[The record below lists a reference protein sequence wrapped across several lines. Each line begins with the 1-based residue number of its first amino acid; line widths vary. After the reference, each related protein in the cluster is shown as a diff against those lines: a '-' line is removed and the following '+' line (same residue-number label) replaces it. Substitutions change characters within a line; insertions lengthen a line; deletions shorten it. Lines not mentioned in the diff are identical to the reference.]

1 VKTDQ
6 DDARV
11 LVEACQLGTYR
22 SLLRRTAT
30 SARNWAVRDAL
41 VRTRTRYIVLAKALV
56 WCDSLWVAGSES
68 EQVAERIA
76 ALKLPATLAAELT
89 LLFAILVPLN
99 AEIAGADRYIV
110 ELTAP
115 DLIGTLLTTAP
126 GIGPITASALVA
138 TINDITCF
146 RSAHEFEV
154 CLDVVPGESS
164 LGKKRRVGR
173 ITKGRGTPAPGG
185 R

>member
-1 VKTDQ
+1 M
-6 DDARV
+6 
-11 LVEACQLGTYR
+11 
-22 SLLRRTAT
+22 
-30 SARNWAVRDAL
+30 WRD
-41 VRTRTRYIVLAKALV
+41 R
-56 WCDSLWVAGSES
+56 LWVASSES

-76 ALKLPATLAAELT
+76 ALKLPATLAAGLT

-138 TINDITCF
+138 Y
-146 RSAHEFEV
+146 HQ
-154 CLDVVPGESS
+154 
-164 LGKKRRVGR
+164 
-173 ITKGRGTPAPGG
+173 
-185 R
+185 

>member
-1 VKTDQ
+1 MKTDQ
-6 DDARV
+6 DDARM

-22 SLLRRTAT
+22 SLLRCTAT

-56 WCDSLWVAGSES
+56 WRD
-68 EQVAERIA
+68 
-76 ALKLPATLAAELT
+76 TLAAELT
-89 LLFAILVPLN
+89 LLFAILVLLN

-138 TINDITCF
+138 TINDIACF
-146 RSAHEFEV
+146 CSAHEFEV
-154 CLDVVPGESS
+154 CLDVVPGEWS

>member
-56 WCDSLWVAGSES
+56 WRDRLWVAGSKS
-68 EQVAERIA
+68 EQVAERIV

-146 RSAHEFEV
+146 CSAHEFEV
-154 CLDVVPGESS
+154 CLDVVPGEWS

-173 ITKGRGTPAPGG
+173 ITKERGTLAPGG